1 VLLQVAIDSPEHLCV
16 LPVVADLVHIVEVG
30 TPVLK
35 RFGLSA
41 ISTVRELAPNIPV
54 MADTKTV
61 DGGRFEAEMV
71 FGAGASMMTV
81 LSTASGAT
89 HDAVDAVAQRFG
101 AHVVADTIVAAEL
114 PSEPG
119 LYPPRFTYLAL
130 HAPTDARAA
139 GERQTQHIAAVEHMH
154 ALGYRV
160 SLAGGIGPQNLAAA
174 VAAQPD
180 ILVVGSAITEAANPR
195 EVVEWMI
202 SQLVDPGRGWPSESR

>member
-1 VLLQVAIDSPEHLCV
+1 MLLQVAIDSPEHLGV

-130 HAPTDARAA
+130 HAPTDARPASARPSTSPPSSTCMHSGTGCPSREASDRRIWRQPSPRSRTFWWWAA
-139 GERQTQHIAAVEHMH
+139 P
-154 ALGYRV
+154 
-160 SLAGGIGPQNLAAA
+160 S
-174 VAAQPD
+174 
-180 ILVVGSAITEAANPR
+180 PR
-195 EVVEWMI
+195 RRI
-202 SQLVDPGRGWPSESR
+202 PGRWWNG